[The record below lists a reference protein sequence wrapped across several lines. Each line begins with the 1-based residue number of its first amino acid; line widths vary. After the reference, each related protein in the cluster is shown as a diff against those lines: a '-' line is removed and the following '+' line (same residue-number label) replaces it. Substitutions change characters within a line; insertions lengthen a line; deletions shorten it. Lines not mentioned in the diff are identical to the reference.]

1 MDKRTYAILRT
12 SALGGFYGTK
22 LQKSGWEVHYLLKS
36 DYQQVRESLSLK
48 TVILSSRSRSRG

>member
-22 LQKSGWEVHYLLKS
+22 LQKSG
-36 DYQQVRESLSLK
+36 
-48 TVILSSRSRSRG
+48 